1 MTKSCCEQQP
11 YLLSLYRTLFFIKE
25 YFTLLRPGE
34 AELAVKKT
42 ITVNV
47 DIGKVVFVKFTMT
60 SSSSFTAHFLR
71 SIMRDHKIRIV
82 ISVLYIF
89 SLHFKRN
96 QVFKY
101 VLFRRFCKGRN
112 NYIRKIIP
120 FLKCT
125 SVLQVYCKVKKES

>member
-1 MTKSCCEQQP
+1 M
-11 YLLSLYRTLFFIKE
+11 LFFIKE
-25 YFTLLRPGE
+25 YFTLKRPGE

-96 QVFKY
+96 
-101 VLFRRFCKGRN
+101 
-112 NYIRKIIP
+112 
-120 FLKCT
+120 
-125 SVLQVYCKVKKES
+125 